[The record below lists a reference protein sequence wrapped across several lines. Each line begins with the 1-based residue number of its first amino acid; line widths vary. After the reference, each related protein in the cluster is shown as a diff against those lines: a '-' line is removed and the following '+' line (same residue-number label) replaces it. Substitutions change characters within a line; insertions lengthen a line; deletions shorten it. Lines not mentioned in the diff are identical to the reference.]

1 MIAHRGTEA
10 AGLEHG
16 SLEDELESR
25 GREVMRLMYQEHL
38 ELRTERE
45 ERVEVACAE
54 GVTHR
59 SIETGHTRPLHTIFG
74 SVSVERLAYRRR
86 GHTNLYPADAELN
99 LPVETHSHGLR
110 RLAAVEATRGSF
122 EDASAAVARACVVNG

>member
-16 SLEDELESR
+16 SLEDELDAR
-25 GREVMRLMYQEHL
+25 GREVMRLMHQEHL

-54 GVTHR
+54 
-59 SIETGHTRPLHTIFG
+59 E
-74 SVSVERLAYRRR
+74 
-86 GHTNLYPADAELN
+86 
-99 LPVETHSHGLR
+99 
-110 RLAAVEATRGSF
+110 
-122 EDASAAVARACVVNG
+122 